1 MFVKKSPPLH
11 RADVFRTTPC
21 HLRIPSNPQWIDP
34 AVEFLVGW
42 ATHSG
47 VPPKRTA
54 RLTVALHEALTN
66 SIIHGNL
73 EVASSLKDQD
83 DGAFTEAVA
92 NRCADP
98 AYGHRLVDVVAD
110 GDDESVRWVLTD
122 EGPGFDTDAAV
133 RRLEQEGPDPTR
145 PYGRGLAL
153 IRAFVDSMRYEA
165 GGRRLHLAVF
175 RAGFEASSAPAS
187 GRGRCVGGPGRAA
200 ATSAGASS

>member
-1 MFVKKSPPLH
+1 MFLKNTLALH
-11 RADVFRTTPC
+11 RADAFRATPC

-42 ATHSG
+42 AIHSG
-47 VPPKRTA
+47 VHLKRAA

-98 AYGHRLVDVVAD
+98 AFGQRLVDVVAD

-122 EGPGFDTDAAV
+122 EGPGFDADAAV
-133 RRLEQEGPDPTR
+133 RKLEQEGPDPIR

-153 IRAFVDSMRYEA
+153 IRAFVDSMCYEA

-175 RAGFEASSAPAS
+175 LAEVEASSAPAP
-187 GRGRCVGGPGRAA
+187 GRGRCVGGPGRVA